1 VSVQAS
7 KLRKRVVVV
16 GGGFGGIAAVKAL
29 AAAPVHVTLVDRSN
43 HYLFQPLLYQVAM
56 AGLAP
61 AEIAAPIRAV
71 LRHVDN
77 ARVLLAEVTNIELAE
92 RRVHTRE
99 CGVLEYDYLVLAPG
113 AVNSYFGHQEWAHVA
128 PGLKDLDD
136 AVEIRR
142 RVLLAFEAA
151 EREPNLAAQRRH
163 LTFVVIGGGP
173 TGVELAGAI
182 AELAT
187 FVLSRDF
194 RAIKPDAT
202 RVVLVEGG
210 PRVLSAFDPEL
221 SERATQSLHEMGVEV
236 LTNARVTE
244 IDEQGVAIGKT
255 RIEASTVLWAA
266 GVRASPLCERLGL
279 SVDRAGRVPVEQDCS
294 LPGHPEVFVIGDA
307 ASLTPAG
314 ATAPLPGVS
323 PVAMQQGRFVARTI
337 VSTIERQPRGSF
349 RYVDKGSMA
358 TIGRRRAVAAVGK
371 LKLSGFIAWVAWLTV
386 HIFYL
391 IDFRSKIVVLFDWAW
406 SYFTYQR
413 GSRLIT
419 GHRLD
424 AGAPERARSAAS
436 SAVLPDAAASAA
448 AAAPATSP
456 APAGSSGERLESHG
470 QGLKATA
477 NLGGV
482 GS

>member
-1 VSVQAS
+1 M

-16 GGGFGGIAAVKAL
+16 GGGFGGISVVKAL
-29 AAAPVHVTLVDRSN
+29 ANAPVHVTLLDRSN
-43 HYLFQPLLYQVAM
+43 HHLFQPLLYQVAM
-56 AGLAP
+56 AGLGP
-61 AEIAAPIRAV
+61 NEIAAPIRGV

-77 ARVLLAEVTNIELAE
+77 ARVLLAEVVGADLAA
-92 RRVHTRE
+92 RRIFTRE
-99 CGVLEYDYLVLAPG
+99 CAPFEYDFLVLAPG
-113 AVNSYFGHQEWAHVA
+113 AVNAYFGHDDWAHTA

-151 EREPNLAAQRRH
+151 ERETDAAAQRKH

-202 RVVLVEGG
+202 RVVLIEGG
-210 PRVLSAFDPEL
+210 PRVLGSFDPDI
-221 SERATQSLHEMGVEV
+221 SARALRSLHEMGVEV
-236 LTNARVTE
+236 LLGARVTE
-244 IDEQGVAIGKT
+244 IDAQGVALGAQ
-255 RIEASTVLWAA
+255 RIDASTVLWAA

-279 SVDRAGRVPVEQDCS
+279 PIDRAGRVQVEPDCS
-294 LPGHPEVFVIGDA
+294 VPGHPEVFCIGDA
-307 ASLTPAG
+307 ANFTPPG
-314 ATAPLPGVS
+314 ESKPLPGVS
-323 PVAMQQGRFVARTI
+323 PVAMQQGRFVARAI
-337 VSTIERQPRGSF
+337 QRAIEQQEPGSF
-349 RYVDKGSMA
+349 TYLDKGSMA
-358 TIGRRRAVAAVGK
+358 TIGRRRAVAEIGK
-371 LKLSGFIAWVAWLTV
+371 LHLSGLLAWLAWLTV

-391 IDFRSKIVVLFDWAW
+391 IDFRNRALVLFDWAW

-424 AGAPERARSAAS
+424 AGVPERAPQTSEVREAARPSAS
-436 SAVLPDAAASAA
+436 SSRV
-448 AAAPATSP
+448 
-456 APAGSSGERLESHG
+456 
-470 QGLKATA
+470 
-477 NLGGV
+477 V
-482 GS
+482 

>member
-1 VSVQAS
+1 MQAS
-7 KLRKRVVVV
+7 KLRKRVVVI

-29 AAAPVHVTLVDRSN
+29 STAPVHTTLVDRSN

-77 ARVLLAEVTNIELAE
+77 ARVLLAEVTHIDLAA
-92 RRVHTRE
+92 RRVQTRE
-99 CGVLEYDYLVLAPG
+99 SGALEYDYLVLAPG
-113 AVNSYFGHQEWAHVA
+113 AVNSYFGHPEWAHVA

-151 EREPNLAAQRRH
+151 ERESDPAAQRRH

-236 LTNARVTE
+236 LPNARVTA

-279 SVDRAGRVPVEQDCS
+279 SVDRSGRVPVEQDCS
-294 LPGHPEVFVIGDA
+294 LPGYPEVFVIGDA
-307 ASLTPAG
+307 ASFTPVG
-314 ATAPLPGVS
+314 GSEPLPGVS

-337 VSTIERQPRGSF
+337 VAAIEKRPRGGF

-371 LKLSGFIAWVAWLTV
+371 LKLSGFIAWLAWLTV

-419 GHRLD
+419 GHRLN
-424 AGAPERARSAAS
+424 AGAPERLQAAAS
-436 SAVLPDAAASAA
+436 SAPAAVLPAPPAPVAAPAA
-448 AAAPATSP
+448 AAHLD
-456 APAGSSGERLESHG
+456 AGHVLDR
-470 QGLKATA
+470 A
-477 NLGGV
+477 
-482 GS
+482 

>member
-1 VSVQAS
+1 MQPS
-7 KLRKRVVVV
+7 KLRKRVVVI

-29 AAAPVHVTLVDRSN
+29 ADAPVHVTLVDRSN

-61 AEIAAPIRAV
+61 NEIASPIRSV

-77 ARVLLAEVTNIELAE
+77 ARVLLADVTRVDLAA
-92 RRVHTRE
+92 RLVLTRE
-99 CGVLEYDYLVLAPG
+99 CNALEYDYLVLAPG
-113 AVNSYFGHQEWAHVA
+113 AVSSYFGHTEWAHVA

-136 AVEIRR
+136 AIEIRR

-151 EREPNLAAQRRH
+151 EREPDLSAQRRH

-187 FVLSRDF
+187 FVLARDF

-210 PRVLSAFDPEL
+210 PRVLAAFDPEL
-221 SERATQSLHEMGVEV
+221 SQRATQSLHEMGVEV
-236 LTNARVTE
+236 LQNARVTE
-244 IDEQGVAIGKT
+244 IDQQGVAIGAT

-279 SVDRAGRVPVEQDCS
+279 SVDRSGRVQVEQDCS
-294 LPGHPEVFVIGDA
+294 VPGHPEVFVIGDA
-307 ASLTPAG
+307 ASFTPIG
-314 ATAPLPGVS
+314 ATQPLPGVS
-323 PVAMQQGRFVARTI
+323 PVAMQQGRFVARAI
-337 VSTIERQPRGSF
+337 RSTIDKQPRGTF

-371 LKLSGFIAWVAWLTV
+371 LKLSGFIAWLAWLTV
-386 HIFYL
+386 HIVYL
-391 IDFRSKIVVLFDWAW
+391 IDFRSKMVVLFDWAW

-424 AGAPERARSAAS
+424 AGAPERAPLRQAVAA
-436 SAVLPDAAASAA
+436 L
-448 AAAPATSP
+448 P
-456 APAGSSGERLESHG
+456 APAPPDSGGDRLDLQG
-470 QGLKATA
+470 QGLKPAA

-482 GS
+482 GSQ

>member
-1 VSVQAS
+1 VQPS
-7 KLRKRVVVV
+7 KLRKRVVVI
-16 GGGFGGIAAVKAL
+16 GGGFGGISTVKAL
-29 AAAPVHVTLVDRSN
+29 AGAPVHVTLVDRSN

-61 AEIAAPIRAV
+61 NEIATPIRSV

-77 ARVLLAEVTNIELAE
+77 VRVLLADVTQVDLAA
-92 RRVHTRE
+92 RLVLTRE
-99 CGVLEYDYLVLAPG
+99 CKPLEYDYLVLAPG
-113 AVNSYFGHQEWAHVA
+113 AVNSYFGHNDWAHVA

-151 EREPNLAAQRRH
+151 EREPDPAAQRRH
-163 LTFVVIGGGP
+163 LTFVVIGGGA

-187 FVLSRDF
+187 FVLARDF

-210 PRVLSAFDPEL
+210 PRVLAAFDPEL
-221 SERATQSLHEMGVEV
+221 SERATQSLQQMGVEV
-236 LTNARVTE
+236 LPNSRVTA
-244 IDEQGVAIGKT
+244 IDEQGVAIGAT

-279 SVDRAGRVPVEQDCS
+279 PVDRSGHVQVEQDCS
-294 LPGHPEVFVIGDA
+294 VPGHPEVFVIGDA
-307 ASLTPAG
+307 ASFTPLG
-314 ATAPLPGVS
+314 DTRPLPGVS
-323 PVAMQQGRFVARTI
+323 PVAMQQGRFVARAI
-337 VSTIERQPRGSF
+337 RSAIEQQPRGVF
-349 RYVDKGSMA
+349 RYLDKGSMA

-371 LKLSGFIAWVAWLTV
+371 LKLSGFLAWLAWLTV

-391 IDFRSKIVVLFDWAW
+391 IDFRSKVVVLFDWAW

-424 AGAPERARSAAS
+424 AGAPERVETRVAIAA
-436 SAVLPDAAASAA
+436 L
-448 AAAPATSP
+448 P
-456 APAGSSGERLESHG
+456 APALPLELPASSSAGSSSDRLELQG
-470 QGLKATA
+470 QALKPAT

-482 GS
+482 GSQ